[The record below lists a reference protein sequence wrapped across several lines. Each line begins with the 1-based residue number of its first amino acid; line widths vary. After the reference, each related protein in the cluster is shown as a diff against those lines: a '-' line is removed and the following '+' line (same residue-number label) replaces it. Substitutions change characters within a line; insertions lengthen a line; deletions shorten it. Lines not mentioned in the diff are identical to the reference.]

1 MKKEKIMQIAQEL
14 FLKKGFSNVP
24 VEEITKAVGISK
36 GSFYTYF
43 NSKDNLL
50 KEIASSSIDAIKTE
64 LIMKSKK
71 TADPV
76 QVLDNFL
83 KTNINLSKKYI
94 SGIAIAVRELSF
106 ADVKNNE
113 LSTLIDDKI
122 RDTLKDLI
130 VSLKGNCSQ
139 EDILL
144 LWGIMLSVWIQ
155 SGIEGKRIN
164 TKKLATKI
172 WIGIGDEQI

>member
-1 MKKEKIMQIAQEL
+1 MKKERIMQIAQGL
-14 FLKKGFSNVP
+14 FLKKGFNNVP
-24 VEEITKAVGISK
+24 VEEITRAVGISK

-50 KEIASSSIDAIKTE
+50 KEIVSSSIDAIKTK

-71 TADPV
+71 TMDPV

-83 KTNINLSKKYI
+83 KTNVRLSKKYI
-94 SGIAIAVRELSF
+94 SGIVIAVRELSF
-106 ADVKNNE
+106 TEVKDNE
-113 LSTLIDDKI
+113 LSSLIDEKI
-122 RDTLKDLI
+122 RDTLRDLI
-130 VSLKGNCSQ
+130 VSLKGSCSQ

-155 SGIEGKRIN
+155 TGIKGKRIN
-164 TKKLATKI
+164 TRNLATKI
-172 WIGIGDEQI
+172 WAGIGGE